1 MKRNLKTKI
10 FLCLV
15 TLLFVFAFGTA
26 CKDPQEQSQQQ
37 GSADIVTEI
46 KNKRTELVLPIYG
59 EYDLKI
65 TKNNI
70 LQEAIWSSDND
81 CVSVSQDGKIVARE
95 EGVAVITATFEGQK
109 FTCDVTV
116 VMTDTIP
123 LLDVNTGDELVLEV
137 GDKFV
142 LVPSLKWEGAS
153 VAVETVDYHSTMKV
167 EKNDD
172 LSAIVYAETAGEFT
186 LTIVANW
193 HGLNLYKQINVV
205 VK

>member
-15 TLLFVFAFGTA
+15 TLLFVFAFGVA
-26 CKDPQEQSQQQ
+26 CNPKNQGQQ
-37 GSADIVTEI
+37 GTANVVTEI
-46 KNKRTELVLPIYG
+46 KINRTELVLPIYG
-59 EYDLKI
+59 EYELKV

-70 LQEAIWSSDND
+70 LQEATWSSNND
-81 CVSVSQDGKIVARE
+81 CVSVSENGKIVAHE
-95 EGVAVITATFEGQK
+95 AGSALITAIFEGQE
-109 FTCDVTV
+109 FVCEVTV

-167 EKNDD
+167 EKTDD